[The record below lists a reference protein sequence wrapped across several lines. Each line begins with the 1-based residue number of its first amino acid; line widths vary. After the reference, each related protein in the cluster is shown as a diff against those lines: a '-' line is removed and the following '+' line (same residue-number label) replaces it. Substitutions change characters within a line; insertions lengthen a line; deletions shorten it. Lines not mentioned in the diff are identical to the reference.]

1 MINCLLAITW
11 LPLVTATG
19 PQEKFNLPAGH
30 YTLEQLASKLTQS
43 GLPTKAAP
51 ECKSEIYACFSAN
64 LGPQEY
70 IRAISGSRRLQVTQ
84 ENGSFLIQSSPEN
97 QQSEETLLNRYETAL
112 SNRLAETYATAIQK
126 TKYIMGLP
134 ASKRQ
139 SEIDKILSDASK
151 INLQTQPT
159 VSSASTNLLASY
171 FAEETTYSSIAI
183 PNALLSTPSSK
194 LFNFGKPWQFSTLLN
209 SLPLFTTN
217 GNDLSEIN
225 WSELK
230 INLPKNTQGNNFQDP
245 LQTQLRQAIAP
256 IRFATKIETEPL
268 TAVSSCWLVLHNLN
282 QPNIFVQTPIPLT
295 SVGTVTTRDLF
306 SNQSFASYQARCQLT
321 SQFIKSHPDPIRIS
335 QNLPTTPISSA
346 FLRLATNQNR
356 PIFAY
361 VSPLSN
367 FEVPASWQDSWKHLL
382 TQVNSADFIPSL
394 PNHSTS
400 SIFGTKTQNSARL
413 AAELPNV
420 FNVTESDNV
429 ITIENELSF
438 LDTLVDSSTHI
449 PTLIL
454 SEPRT
459 FNQII
464 DQVQQL
470 KLDPTSNQIFSTII
484 SHFCHP
490 NELKP
495 LAKLIKSSPKIQNKL
510 QKLQSEQEIALN
522 LAEVE
527 PAAVNEFLKEFAKQ
541 STRLLKSEAEVPV
554 GIIAKVI
561 LDRKKLN
568 ELSLVISSKETYQNV
583 HSVQLKI
590 QTNALVLLSTTVD
603 NVSLT

>member
-30 YTLEQLASKLTQS
+30 YTLEQLASKLTHS

-64 LGPQEY
+64 MGPQEY

-84 ENGSFLIQSSPEN
+84 ENGTFLIQSSPEH
-97 QQSEETLLNRYETAL
+97 QHIEETLFNRYETAL
-112 SNRLAETYATAIQK
+112 SNRLAETYATATQK

-151 INLQTQPT
+151 INLQTQHT

-183 PNALLSTPSSK
+183 PNALLSNPTNK

-209 SLPLFTTN
+209 SLPLFTPN
-217 GNDLSEIN
+217 GNDMSEIN

-245 LQTQLRQAIAP
+245 SQTQLRQAIAP

-268 TAVSSCWLVLHNLN
+268 TAVTSCWLVLHNLN
-282 QPNIFVQTPIPLT
+282 QPNIFVQTPIPLA
-295 SVGTVTTRDLF
+295 SVGTVTARGLF
-306 SNQSFASYQARCQLT
+306 SNQSFTGYQARCQLT
-321 SQFIKSHPDPIRIS
+321 IQFLKSHPESIRIS

-367 FEVPASWQDSWKHLL
+367 FEVPTSWQDSWKHLL
-382 TQVNSADFIPSL
+382 TQVNSADFIPAL

-413 AAELPNV
+413 AAELPNI

-438 LDTLVDSSTHI
+438 LDTLVDSSTH
-449 PTLIL
+449 TLIS

-470 KLDPTSNQIFSTII
+470 KLDPTSNQISSNTI

-590 QTNALVLLSTTVD
+590 QTNALVLLSTTID
-603 NVSLT
+603 NVSLS